1 MLTWYKESDC
11 VQNKSRTYKKYLCS
25 FIRIPND

>member
-11 VQNKSRTYKKYLCS
+11 VQNTSQTYKNYLCS
-25 FIRIPND
+25 FIKIPND